1 MSSPQSHEPPSY
13 DQEAA
18 PASSQIPVE
27 PPTYE
32 DVAESQP
39 RDQLMTD
46 ELPCLVMDNCLIYAE
61 SQPANA
67 LYELSNP
74 PTIDRSAAF
83 AVEKFIYR
91 LSTND
96 GEGALRQRKR
106 HLYDFRSDLSAEF
119 GEVVSLEAK
128 TNSKFAFKDIK
139 LHRGVAKGSLAPAGG
154 ASWTSCR
161 ADGHFRVGQSMKN
174 KLSKKDEFDWKD
186 WDGRLV
192 AIETKLTRDSKG
204 AVDRPPRLDI
214 KASMDIKEF
223 DLLVTLWAAR
233 IWKETL
239 RDLAEPFSWSKCE
252 YIEQQY
258 APNVHQLTCSQS
270 SVLRELNRVPTADGC
285 HMDLQSAKLC
295 CLIDEAC
302 GISQAKQ
309 RPPRNSCFLP
319 LSVEGP
325 LRCSLAVSFSAEHL
339 YTPLAALQP

>member
-1 MSSPQSHEPPSY
+1 MIFMMSSQQTHEPPSY
-13 DQEAA
+13 GQEPA

-39 RDQLMTD
+39 RDQLVTD
-46 ELPCLVMDNCLIYAE
+46 ELPCLIMDDCLIYAE

-128 TNSKFAFKDIK
+128 TSSKFAFKDIK

-192 AIETKLTRDSKG
+192 AVETKLTRDSKG
-204 AVDRPPRLDI
+204 AVDRPPRLEI
-214 KASMDIKEF
+214 KTSMDMKEF
-223 DLLVTLWAAR
+223 DLLVTLWAGR
-233 IWKETL
+233 VWKETL

-252 YIEQQY
+252 CIESTDK
-258 APNVHQLTCSQS
+258 PDIHGLTSLQS
-270 SVLRELNRVPTADGC
+270 SVLREQSKVPTADGC
-285 HMDLQSAKLC
+285 RMDSQSARLC
-295 CLIDEAC
+295 CSIDEECAM
-302 GISQAKQ
+302 SQATSSPQ
-309 RPPRNSCFLP
+309 SMFYP
-319 LSVEGP
+319 
-325 LRCSLAVSFSAEHL
+325 SA
-339 YTPLAALQP
+339 